1 MRKAFVREREP
12 LKNVI
17 GIVDLIDSDEF
28 RSESRVPV
36 LIKSSAK
43 FPNRQRVFINVS
55 RREWRTRI
63 HRYEN
68 IYTRPCVPL
77 SRSIRRVTGEI
88 TIKGS
93 EYINLPFWC
102 RDDSSFCCLIYSCRW
117 TDE

>member
-55 RREWRTRI
+55 RRDGEHEFTATKI
-63 HRYEN
+63 F
-68 IYTRPCVPL
+68 TL
-77 SRSIRRVTGEI
+77 GRV
-88 TIKGS
+88 S
-93 EYINLPFWC
+93 L
-102 RDDSSFCCLIYSCRW
+102 
-117 TDE
+117 